1 MANRIY
7 EFDPV
12 THITTGALGAPG
24 QRVFYLQAERG
35 LERIDLLC
43 EKQQVQALADAI
55 DELVGNLADEFGLAR
70 STDVQV
76 DEIEMTLKEP
86 LEPLFR
92 VGAMGLGYDANRD
105 RVLLVAQEIIE
116 EGEQRD
122 PLEVRFF
129 ATRSQMEVLSAR
141 ARDIVSRGRPPEI
154 VALQAEA
161 RARRNG
167 HGE

>member
-35 LERIDLLC
+35 TERIDLLC

-55 DELVGNLADEFGLAR
+55 DEMINNLAEEFGLTRNA
-70 STDVQV
+70 DVQV
-76 DEIEMTLKEP
+76 DEAQMGLKEP

-105 RVLLVAQEIIE
+105 RILLVAQEILE
-116 EGEQRD
+116 EGAERD

-129 ATRSQMEVLSAR
+129 ATRGQMEVLSVY
-141 ARDIVSRGRPPEI
+141 ARDVVSRGRPPEI
-154 VALQAEA
+154 AALQAEVHS
-161 RARRNG
+161 RRNG
-167 HGE
+167 HG